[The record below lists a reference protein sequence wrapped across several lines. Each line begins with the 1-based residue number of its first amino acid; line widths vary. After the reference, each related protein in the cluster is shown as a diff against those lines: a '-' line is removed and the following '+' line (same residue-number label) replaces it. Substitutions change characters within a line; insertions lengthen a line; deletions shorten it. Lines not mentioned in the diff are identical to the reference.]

1 MRERANR
8 LYELRCSRKLSQGVV
23 GDMLNLSQ
31 TRVSAYERGGSIP
44 SEILKQFADFYGV
57 TIDYILRLSDNRYG
71 SSVNE
76 LLVSEHQLLDFY
88 RGLSQEC
95 KQVIDGMVKGY
106 DPKINKAK

>member
-1 MRERANR
+1 MRERDNR

-57 TIDYILRLSDNRYG
+57 TVDYILRLSDNKSG
-71 SSVNE
+71 TAFNE
-76 LLVSEHQLLDFY
+76 LLVSEHQLLVFY

-106 DPKINKAK
+106 DTNVNQAK

>member
-1 MRERANR
+1 MGERDNR
-8 LYELRCSRKLSQGVV
+8 LYELRCSRKLSQVVV

-57 TIDYILRLSDNRYG
+57 TVDYILCLSDDKSG
-71 SSVNE
+71 SSVSD
-76 LLVSEHQLLDFY
+76 LLGSEHQLLVFY
-88 RGLSQEC
+88 RGLPQEG

-106 DPKINKAK
+106 DPKVNKAK